1 MNIGAIES
9 ALSAVSASEPNSV
22 AGAVSLKMLDKT
34 LDNSEAMNAGLTKM
48 MELSVNPNIGGSF
61 DMYA

>member
-9 ALSAVSASEPNSV
+9 ALSAVSASESNSV

-48 MELSVNPNIGGSF
+48 MELSVNPNIGGNF

>member
-1 MNIGAIES
+1 MNIGAIGP

>member
-1 MNIGAIES
+1 MNIGAIGP

-34 LDNSEAMNAGLTKM
+34 LDTGEAMNA
-48 MELSVNPNIGGSF
+48 
-61 DMYA
+61 